1 MKKKVAFIT
10 GITGQDGSL
19 LAKLLLKKNYEVHGI
34 KRRSSSFNTKRID
47 EIYEE
52 HQIRNKKLF
61 LHYGDL
67 TDSLSLY
74 DLLNKIKPDEVYNL
88 GAQSHVAISFI
99 NPEYTTNVD
108 GIGNLRLLDAITKLK
123 LKKKIKF
130 FQASTSEMYGNQK
143 KILNENSKF
152 EPVSPYA
159 SAKLLAYWNTKIYR
173 EAYGIFAS
181 NGIMFNH
188 ESPVRGENFIS
199 KKTTKAVAEI
209 SLGLREVLYVGN
221 LNSYRDWG
229 YAGDYVE
236 AMWKIMQYK
245 KSDDFVIATNKTHSV
260 RKFIELA
267 FKRVGITINWKGQG
281 IKEIGY
287 NKETNKIH
295 VRIDEIYFRPN
306 EVEYLKGDYTKI
318 KNSIG
323 WSPRINFS
331 MLVNMMV
338 DEDIKNLK
346 KSTIQFKSDK

>member
-1 MKKKVAFIT
+1 MKRKTAFIT

-19 LAKLLLKKNYEVHGI
+19 LAKFLLNKNYYVHGI
-34 KRRSSSFNTKRID
+34 KRRASSFNTKRID
-47 EIYEE
+47 SVYQD
-52 HQIRNKKLF
+52 HQIKRKNLF

-74 DLLNKIKPDEVYNL
+74 DLIYKIKPDEIYNL
-88 GAQSHVAISFI
+88 GAQSHVAVSFI

-108 GIGNLRLLDAITKLK
+108 GIGNLRLLDAISKLK
-123 LKKKIKF
+123 FNKSIKF

-143 KILNENSKF
+143 KTLNENSNF
-152 EPVSPYA
+152 APVSPYA
-159 SAKLLAYWNTKIYR
+159 SAKLLAYWNTRIYR
-173 EAYGIFAS
+173 QAYGLFAS

-188 ESPVRGENFIS
+188 ESSVRGENFIS

-221 LNSYRDWG
+221 LNSLRDWG

-245 KSDDFVIATNKTHSV
+245 KPDDFVIATNKTHSV

-267 FKRVGITINWKGQG
+267 FKRVGISIIWKGKG
-281 IKEIGY
+281 VKEIGFD
-287 NKETNKIH
+287 KKSKKIR
-295 VRIDEIYFRPN
+295 VKVDKIYFRPN

-318 KNSIG
+318 KKLIG
-323 WSPRINFS
+323 WKPKMKFEQ
-331 MLVNMMV
+331 LVNTMV
-338 DEDIKNLK
+338 DDDIKELK
-346 KSTIQFKSDK
+346 NK

>member
-1 MKKKVAFIT
+1 MKRKTAFIT

-19 LAKLLLKKNYEVHGI
+19 LAKFLLNKNYYVHGI
-34 KRRSSSFNTKRID
+34 KRRASSFNTKRID
-47 EIYEE
+47 SVYQD
-52 HQIRNKKLF
+52 HQIKRKNLF

-74 DLLNKIKPDEVYNL
+74 DLLNKIKPDEIYNL
-88 GAQSHVAISFI
+88 GAQSHVAVSFI

-108 GIGNLRLLDAITKLK
+108 GIGNLRLLDAISKLK
-123 LKKKIKF
+123 FNKSIKF

-143 KILNENSKF
+143 KTLNENSNF
-152 EPVSPYA
+152 APVSPYA
-159 SAKLLAYWNTKIYR
+159 SAKLLAYWNTRIYR
-173 EAYGIFAS
+173 QAYGLFAS

-188 ESPVRGENFIS
+188 ESSVRGENFIS

-221 LNSYRDWG
+221 LNSLRDWG

-245 KSDDFVIATNKTHSV
+245 KPDDFVIATNKTHSV

-267 FKRVGITINWKGQG
+267 FKRVGISIIWKGKG
-281 IKEIGY
+281 VKEIGFD
-287 NKETNKIH
+287 KKSKKIR
-295 VRIDEIYFRPN
+295 VKVDKIYFRPN

-318 KNSIG
+318 KKLIG
-323 WSPRINFS
+323 WMPKMKFEQ
-331 MLVNMMV
+331 LVNTMV
-338 DEDIKNLK
+338 DDDLKELKNK
-346 KSTIQFKSDK
+346 

>member
-1 MKKKVAFIT
+1 MKKALIT

-19 LAKLLLKKNYEVHGI
+19 LAKFLLNKNYYVHGI
-34 KRRSSSFNTKRID
+34 KRRASSFNTKRID
-47 EIYEE
+47 SVYQD
-52 HQIRNKKLF
+52 HQIKRKNLF

-74 DLLNKIKPDEVYNL
+74 DLLNKIKPDEIYNL
-88 GAQSHVAISFI
+88 GAQSHVGVSFI

-108 GIGNLRLLDAITKLK
+108 GIGNLRLLDAISKLK
-123 LKKKIKF
+123 FNKSIKF

-143 KILNENSKF
+143 KTLNENSNF
-152 EPVSPYA
+152 APVSPYA
-159 SAKLLAYWNTKIYR
+159 SAKLLAYWNTRIYR
-173 EAYGIFAS
+173 QAYGLFAS

-188 ESPVRGENFIS
+188 ESSVRGENFIS

-221 LNSYRDWG
+221 LNSLRDWG

-245 KSDDFVIATNKTHSV
+245 KPDDFVIATNKTHSV

-267 FKRVGITINWKGQG
+267 FKRVGISIIWKGKG
-281 IKEIGY
+281 VKEIGFD
-287 NKETNKIH
+287 KKSKKIR
-295 VRIDEIYFRPN
+295 VKVDKIYFRPN

-318 KNSIG
+318 KKLIG
-323 WSPRINFS
+323 WKPKMKFEQ
-331 MLVNMMV
+331 LVNTMV
-338 DEDIKNLK
+338 DDDLKELKNK
-346 KSTIQFKSDK
+346 

>member
-1 MKKKVAFIT
+1 MKRKTAFIT

-19 LAKLLLKKNYEVHGI
+19 LAKFLLNKNYYVHGI
-34 KRRSSSFNTKRID
+34 KRRASSFNTKRID
-47 EIYEE
+47 SVYQD
-52 HQIRNKKLF
+52 HQIKRKNLF

-74 DLLNKIKPDEVYNL
+74 DLLNKIKPDEIYNL
-88 GAQSHVAISFI
+88 GAQSHVAVSFI

-108 GIGNLRLLDAITKLK
+108 GIGNLRLLDAISKLK
-123 LKKKIKF
+123 FNKSIKF

-143 KILNENSKF
+143 KTLNENSNF
-152 EPVSPYA
+152 APVSPYA
-159 SAKLLAYWNTKIYR
+159 SAKLLAYWNTRIYR
-173 EAYGIFAS
+173 QAYGLFAS

-188 ESPVRGENFIS
+188 ESSVRGENFIS

-221 LNSYRDWG
+221 LNSLRDWG

-245 KSDDFVIATNKTHSV
+245 KPDDFVIATNKTHSV

-267 FKRVGITINWKGQG
+267 FKRVGISIIWKGKG
-281 IKEIGY
+281 VTEIGFD
-287 NKETNKIH
+287 KKSKKIR
-295 VRIDEIYFRPN
+295 VKVDKIYFRPN

-318 KNSIG
+318 KKLIG
-323 WSPRINFS
+323 WKP
-331 MLVNMMV
+331 
-338 DEDIKNLK
+338 
-346 KSTIQFKSDK
+346 

>member
-1 MKKKVAFIT
+1 MKSKVAFIT

-19 LAKLLLKKNYEVHGI
+19 LARFLLKKKYEVHGI
-34 KRRSSSFNTKRID
+34 KRRASSFNTKRID
-47 EIYEE
+47 EIYQE
-52 HQIRNKKLF
+52 HQIKNKKLI

-74 DLLNKIKPDEVYNL
+74 DLLNKIKPDEIYNL

-108 GIGNLRLLDAITKLK
+108 GIGNLRLLDAITKLDF
-123 LKKKIKF
+123 KKPIKF
-130 FQASTSEMYGNQK
+130 FQASTSEMYGNQRRT
-143 KILNENSKF
+143 LDENSKF

-173 EAYGIFAS
+173 QAYGLFAC

-199 KKTTKAVAEI
+199 KKSTKAVAEI

-221 LNSYRDWG
+221 LNSFRDWG

-245 KSDDFVIATNKTHSV
+245 KPDDFVISTNKAFSV
-260 RKFIELA
+260 RQFIELA
-267 FKRVGITINWKGQG
+267 FRKVGINIGWRGKGL
-281 IKEIGY
+281 KEVGY
-287 NKETNKIH
+287 NKKTKKIH
-295 VRIDEIYFRPN
+295 VRIDKIYFRPN
-306 EVEYLKGDYTKI
+306 EVEYLKGNYSKI
-318 KNSIG
+318 KNLIG
-323 WSPRINFS
+323 WKPKVNLKQLVS
-331 MLVNMMV
+331 MMI
-338 DEDIKNLK
+338 DDDIKNIKNNNKFK
-346 KSTIQFKSDK
+346 K

>member
-1 MKKKVAFIT
+1 MKNKVAFIT

-19 LAKLLLKKNYEVHGI
+19 LAKFLLKKNYEVHGI
-34 KRRSSSFNTKRID
+34 KRRSSTFNTKRID
-47 EIYEE
+47 TIYQE
-52 HQIRNKKLF
+52 HQIKNKKLI

-74 DLLNKIKPDEVYNL
+74 DLLNKIKPDEIYNL

-108 GIGNLRLLDAITKLK
+108 GIGNLRLLDAITKLNF
-123 LKKKIKF
+123 KKSIKF

-143 KILNENSKF
+143 KVLDENSKF

-173 EAYGIFAS
+173 QAYGLFAS

-209 SLGLREVLYVGN
+209 SLGLREILYVGN

-236 AMWKIMQYK
+236 AMWKIMQHK
-245 KSDDFVIATNKTHSV
+245 KPDDFVIATNKTYSV

-267 FKRVGITINWKGQG
+267 FKRVGIIIVWKGKG
-281 IKEIGY
+281 INEVGY
-287 NKETNKIH
+287 DKKTKKIH
-295 VRIDEIYFRPN
+295 IKIDKIYFRPN
-306 EVEYLKGDYTKI
+306 EVEYLKGNYSKI
-318 KNSIG
+318 KKIIG
-323 WSPRINFS
+323 WKPKVSLS
-331 MLVNMMV
+331 QLVNMMV
-338 DEDIKNLK
+338 DQDIKDLK
-346 KSTIQFKSDK
+346 IK

>member
-1 MKKKVAFIT
+1 MKRKTAFIT

-19 LAKLLLKKNYEVHGI
+19 LAKFLLNKNYYVHGI
-34 KRRSSSFNTKRID
+34 KRRASSFNTKRID
-47 EIYEE
+47 SVYQD
-52 HQIRNKKLF
+52 HQIKRKNLF

-74 DLLNKIKPDEVYNL
+74 DLLNKIKPDEIYNL
-88 GAQSHVAISFI
+88 GAQSHVAVSFI

-108 GIGNLRLLDAITKLK
+108 GIGNLRLLDAISKLK
-123 LKKKIKF
+123 FNKSIKF

-143 KILNENSKF
+143 KTLNENSNF
-152 EPVSPYA
+152 APVSPYA
-159 SAKLLAYWNTKIYR
+159 SAKLLAYWNTRIYR
-173 EAYGIFAS
+173 QAYGLFAS

-188 ESPVRGENFIS
+188 ESSVRGENFIS

-221 LNSYRDWG
+221 LNSLRDWG

-245 KSDDFVIATNKTHSV
+245 KPDDFVIATNKTHSV

-267 FKRVGITINWKGQG
+267 FKRVGISIIWKGKG
-281 IKEIGY
+281 VKEIGFD
-287 NKETNKIH
+287 KKSKKIR
-295 VRIDEIYFRPN
+295 VKVDKIYFRPN

-318 KNSIG
+318 KKLIG
-323 WSPRINFS
+323 WKPKMKFEQ
-331 MLVNMMV
+331 LVNIMV
-338 DEDIKNLK
+338 DDDLKELKNK
-346 KSTIQFKSDK
+346 

>member
-1 MKKKVAFIT
+1 MKRKTAFIT

-19 LAKLLLKKNYEVHGI
+19 LAKFLLNKNYYVHGI
-34 KRRSSSFNTKRID
+34 KRRASSFNTKRID
-47 EIYEE
+47 SVYQD
-52 HQIRNKKLF
+52 HQIKRKNLF

-74 DLLNKIKPDEVYNL
+74 DLLNKIKPDEIYNL
-88 GAQSHVAISFI
+88 GAQSHVAVSFI

-108 GIGNLRLLDAITKLK
+108 GIGNLRLLDAISKLK
-123 LKKKIKF
+123 FNKSIKF

-143 KILNENSKF
+143 KTLNENSNF
-152 EPVSPYA
+152 APVSPYA
-159 SAKLLAYWNTKIYR
+159 SAKLLAYWNTRIYR
-173 EAYGIFAS
+173 QAYGLFAS

-188 ESPVRGENFIS
+188 ESSVRGENFIS

-221 LNSYRDWG
+221 LNSLRDWG

-245 KSDDFVIATNKTHSV
+245 KPDDFVIATNKTHSV

-267 FKRVGITINWKGQG
+267 FKRVGISIIWKGKG
-281 IKEIGY
+281 VKEIGFD
-287 NKETNKIH
+287 KKSKKIR
-295 VRIDEIYFRPN
+295 VKVDKIYFRPN

-318 KNSIG
+318 KKLIG
-323 WSPRINFS
+323 WKPKMKFEQ
-331 MLVNMMV
+331 LVNTMV
-338 DEDIKNLK
+338 DDDIKELK
-346 KSTIQFKSDK
+346 NK

>member
-1 MKKKVAFIT
+1 MKRKTAFIT

-19 LAKLLLKKNYEVHGI
+19 LAKFLLNKNYYVHGI
-34 KRRSSSFNTKRID
+34 KRRASSFNTKRID
-47 EIYEE
+47 SVYQD
-52 HQIRNKKLF
+52 HQIKRKNLF

-74 DLLNKIKPDEVYNL
+74 DLIYKIKPDEIYNL
-88 GAQSHVAISFI
+88 GAQSHVAVSFI

-108 GIGNLRLLDAITKLK
+108 GIGNLRLLDAISKLK
-123 LKKKIKF
+123 FNKSVKF

-143 KILNENSKF
+143 KTLNENSNF
-152 EPVSPYA
+152 APVSPYA
-159 SAKLLAYWNTKIYR
+159 SAKLLAYWNTRIYR
-173 EAYGIFAS
+173 QAYGLFAS

-188 ESPVRGENFIS
+188 ESSVRGENFIS

-221 LNSYRDWG
+221 LNSLRDWG

-245 KSDDFVIATNKTHSV
+245 KPDDFVIATNKTHSV

-267 FKRVGITINWKGQG
+267 FKRVGISIIWKGKG
-281 IKEIGY
+281 VKEIGFD
-287 NKETNKIH
+287 KKSKKIR
-295 VRIDEIYFRPN
+295 VKVDKIYFRPN

-318 KNSIG
+318 KKLIG
-323 WSPRINFS
+323 WKPKMKFEQ
-331 MLVNMMV
+331 LVNIMV
-338 DEDIKNLK
+338 DDDLKELKNK
-346 KSTIQFKSDK
+346 

>member
-1 MKKKVAFIT
+1 MKRKTAFIT

-19 LAKLLLKKNYEVHGI
+19 LAKFLLNKNYYVHGI
-34 KRRSSSFNTKRID
+34 KRRASSFNTKRID
-47 EIYEE
+47 SVYQD
-52 HQIRNKKLF
+52 HQIKRKNLF

-74 DLLNKIKPDEVYNL
+74 DLLNKIKPDEIYNL
-88 GAQSHVAISFI
+88 GAQSHVAVSFI

-108 GIGNLRLLDAITKLK
+108 GIGNLRLLDAISKLK
-123 LKKKIKF
+123 FNKSIKF

-143 KILNENSKF
+143 KTLNENSNF
-152 EPVSPYA
+152 APVSPYA
-159 SAKLLAYWNTKIYR
+159 SAKLLAYWNTRIYR
-173 EAYGIFAS
+173 QAYGLFAS

-188 ESPVRGENFIS
+188 ESSVRGENFIS

-221 LNSYRDWG
+221 LNSLRDWG

-245 KSDDFVIATNKTHSV
+245 KPDDFVIATNKTHSV

-267 FKRVGITINWKGQG
+267 FKRVGISIIWKGKG
-281 IKEIGY
+281 VTEIGFD
-287 NKETNKIH
+287 KKSKKIR
-295 VRIDEIYFRPN
+295 VKVDKIYFRPN

-318 KNSIG
+318 KKLIG
-323 WSPRINFS
+323 WKPKMKFEQ
-331 MLVNMMV
+331 LVNIMV
-338 DEDIKNLK
+338 DDDLKELKNK
-346 KSTIQFKSDK
+346 

>member
-1 MKKKVAFIT
+1 MKRKTAFIT

-19 LAKLLLKKNYEVHGI
+19 LAKFLLNKNYYVHGI
-34 KRRSSSFNTKRID
+34 KRRASSFNTKRID
-47 EIYEE
+47 SVYQD
-52 HQIRNKKLF
+52 HQIKRKNLF

-74 DLLNKIKPDEVYNL
+74 DLIYKIKPDEIYNL
-88 GAQSHVAISFI
+88 GAQSHVAVSFI

-108 GIGNLRLLDAITKLK
+108 GIGNLRLLDAISKLK
-123 LKKKIKF
+123 FNKSIKF

-143 KILNENSKF
+143 KTLNENSNF
-152 EPVSPYA
+152 APVSPYA
-159 SAKLLAYWNTKIYR
+159 SAKLLAYWNTRIYR
-173 EAYGIFAS
+173 QAYGLFAS

-188 ESPVRGENFIS
+188 ESSVRGENFIS

-221 LNSYRDWG
+221 LNSLRDWG

-245 KSDDFVIATNKTHSV
+245 KPDDFVIATNKTHSV

-267 FKRVGITINWKGQG
+267 FKRVGISIIWKGKG
-281 IKEIGY
+281 VKEIGFD
-287 NKETNKIH
+287 KKSKKIR
-295 VRIDEIYFRPN
+295 VKVDKIYFRPN

-318 KNSIG
+318 KKLIG
-323 WSPRINFS
+323 WKPKMKFEQ
-331 MLVNMMV
+331 LVNTMV
-338 DEDIKNLK
+338 DDDLKELKNK
-346 KSTIQFKSDK
+346 

>member
-1 MKKKVAFIT
+1 MKRKTAFVT

-19 LAKLLLKKNYEVHGI
+19 LAKFLLNKNYYVHGI
-34 KRRSSSFNTKRID
+34 KRRASSFNTKRID
-47 EIYEE
+47 SVYQD
-52 HQIRNKKLF
+52 HQIKRKNLF

-74 DLLNKIKPDEVYNL
+74 DLLNKIKPDEIYNL
-88 GAQSHVAISFI
+88 GAQSHVAVSFI

-108 GIGNLRLLDAITKLK
+108 GIGNLRLLDAISKLK
-123 LKKKIKF
+123 FNKSIKF

-143 KILNENSKF
+143 KTLNENSNF
-152 EPVSPYA
+152 APVSPYA
-159 SAKLLAYWNTKIYR
+159 SAKLLAYWNTRIYR
-173 EAYGIFAS
+173 QAYGLFAS

-188 ESPVRGENFIS
+188 ESSVRGENFIS

-221 LNSYRDWG
+221 LNSLRDWG

-245 KSDDFVIATNKTHSV
+245 KPDDFVIATNKTHSV

-267 FKRVGITINWKGQG
+267 FKRVGISIIWKGKG
-281 IKEIGY
+281 VKEIGFD
-287 NKETNKIH
+287 KKSKKIR
-295 VRIDEIYFRPN
+295 VKIDKIYFRPN

-318 KNSIG
+318 KKLIG
-323 WSPRINFS
+323 WKPKMKFEQ
-331 MLVNMMV
+331 LVNTMV
-338 DEDIKNLK
+338 DDDLKELKNK
-346 KSTIQFKSDK
+346 

>member
-1 MKKKVAFIT
+1 MKRKTAFIT

-19 LAKLLLKKNYEVHGI
+19 LAKFLLNKNYEVHGI
-34 KRRSSSFNTKRID
+34 KRRASSFNTKRID
-47 EIYEE
+47 SIYQE
-52 HQIRNKKLF
+52 HQMKGKKLI

-74 DLLNKIKPDEVYNL
+74 DLLNKIKPDEIYNL
-88 GAQSHVAISFI
+88 GAQSHVAISFL

-108 GIGNLRLLDAITKLK
+108 GIGNLRLLDAISKLK
-123 LKKKIKF
+123 FKKSVKF

-143 KILNENSKF
+143 KTLNENSDF
-152 EPVSPYA
+152 MPVSPYA

-173 EAYGIFAS
+173 KAYGLFAC

-209 SLGLREVLYVGN
+209 ALGLREVLYVGN

-229 YAGDYVE
+229 YAVDYVD

-245 KSDDFVIATNKTHSV
+245 KPEDFVIATNKTHSV

-267 FKRVGITINWKGQG
+267 FKRVGIKIAWKGKG
-281 IKEIGY
+281 IKEVGY
-287 NKETNKIH
+287 DKKTNKIH
-295 VRIDEIYFRPN
+295 IKIDKIYFRPN

-318 KNSIG
+318 KKLLG
-323 WSPRINFS
+323 WKPKVNFNQ
-331 MLVNMMV
+331 LVNIMV
-338 DEDIKNLK
+338 DEDLNNLK
-346 KSTIQFKSDK
+346 KL

>member
-1 MKKKVAFIT
+1 MKNKVAFIT

-19 LAKLLLKKNYEVHGI
+19 LAKFLLKKNYEVHGI
-34 KRRSSSFNTKRID
+34 KRRASTFNTKRID
-47 EIYEE
+47 EIYQE
-52 HQIRNKKLF
+52 HQIKNKKLI

-74 DLLNKIKPDEVYNL
+74 DLLNKINPDEIYNL

-108 GIGNLRLLDAITKLK
+108 GIGNLRLLDAITKLNF
-123 LKKKIKF
+123 KKSIKF

-143 KILNENSKF
+143 KVLDENSKF

-173 EAYGIFAS
+173 QAYGLFAS

-209 SLGLREVLYVGN
+209 SLGLRDILYVGN

-236 AMWKIMQYK
+236 AMWKIMQHK
-245 KSDDFVIATNKTHSV
+245 KPDDFVIATNKTYSV

-267 FKRVGITINWKGQG
+267 FKRVGIIIVWKGKG
-281 IKEIGY
+281 INEVGY
-287 NKETNKIH
+287 DKKTKKIH
-295 VRIDEIYFRPN
+295 IKIDKIYFRPN
-306 EVEYLKGDYTKI
+306 EVEYLKGNYSKI
-318 KNSIG
+318 KKIIG
-323 WSPRINFS
+323 WKPKVNLNQ
-331 MLVNMMV
+331 LVNMMV
-338 DEDIKNLK
+338 DQDIKDLK
-346 KSTIQFKSDK
+346 SK